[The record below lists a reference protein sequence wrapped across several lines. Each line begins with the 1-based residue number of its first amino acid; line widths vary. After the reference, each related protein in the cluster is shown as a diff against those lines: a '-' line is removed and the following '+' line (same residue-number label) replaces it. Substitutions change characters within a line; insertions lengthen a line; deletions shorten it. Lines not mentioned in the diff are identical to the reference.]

1 MHALAPANPLLTAVS
16 PSLTYGC
23 ACLSFQ
29 GIKAV
34 LEGDMFLAE
43 AFEARKGSAFEH
55 LGEVGRVLR
64 RYAQQPD
71 LTTLQLSHC
80 IRSID
85 QV

>member
-1 MHALAPANPLLTAVS
+1 
-16 PSLTYGC
+16 
-23 ACLSFQ
+23 
-29 GIKAV
+29 
-34 LEGDMFLAE
+34 MFLAE